1 MPDGSIRV
9 ETKLDTDG
17 VEHGLEDVEKMCEN
31 TKKQLEKVG
40 KELKLEAKVD
50 VDTSA
55 INNVAD
61 EAKSEIEK
69 LAEALDFK
77 VKPVSIVNESGLNK
91 AQKKLEDIKAEIERI
106 QAETDKILPEAT
118 TDEQTAN
125 ILAMEAEETKKLL
138 AEQNELNRAIE
149 EYKVKKAE
157 AAAEKQRQA
166 EAKAAEREA
175 KAVEKQ
181 RLAEEKA
188 AEKQYQTDVKGVN
201 SSAGMNL
208 AGYDFISKINTAE
221 EYDSALAQV
230 RSRMRQIE
238 SETQKLAAA
247 KGIDPADALKTN
259 AEYQKLKSKLDALV
273 NTTKK
278 FKQTS
283 KDSFDT
289 AKKSAAS
296 MGDGIKKAIGT
307 MAKYTVAV
315 FGARSAFYAIK
326 SAIGSA
332 VSENERLNN
341 TVTAMKGL
349 LAHTL
354 SPAIEKVVY
363 YIQYGLA
370 YLNLFIKT
378 LTGVDLVAEYNA
390 SALEKQAKATK
401 EAAKAAK
408 DANSQLAGFDEKNML
423 SDPTADTASTE
434 NVAPTLDLPDV
445 SGGQFEQICETIKA
459 NLGDILAFAGGAMIA
474 VGLVL
479 LVCGQIPMGI
489 AAILAGITLT
499 AAAIGN
505 SDAMTDKAETLINTI
520 MLIAGGALLAI
531 GIILCTTGMIPLG
544 VALIAAGAA
553 LIISAVAMRVDELP
567 NEAQTMI
574 TKIMAIAGAAL
585 LVIGIIL
592 TFCVASIPLAVALIA
607 AGAAL
612 LITAAVLA
620 ADKLPNDVRTFIMV
634 VAAIASAAMLV
645 LGIIL
650 IATGV
655 NLMLGV
661 ALLAAGAAGLITVAA
676 LNKDV
681 VKNWVSDA
689 FNSVKNFWNTYIAKY
704 FTKQWWM
711 NKLNALPDGA
721 KAAINTAG
729 YYIERGINGIIGK
742 INTVSFSV
750 PTWVPGIGGS
760 VVGFN
765 LPYVSIPRLAR
776 GAIVNNPGAG
786 KHIIAGEEGA
796 EAILPLESHTEW
808 MDVLAEKIAEKISI
822 PIINKFIVEGKEIFT
837 AYNKNQQRYNFAT
850 NGGVL

>member
-1 MPDGSIRV
+1 MADGSIRV

-17 VEHGLEDVEKMCEN
+17 VEHGLEDVEKMCED

-40 KELKLEAKVD
+40 KELNLEAKVN

-55 INNVAD
+55 INNIAD

-91 AQKKLEDIKAEIERI
+91 AHKKLENIKAEIERI

-125 ILAMEAEETKKLL
+125 ILAMEAEKTKKLI
-138 AEQNELNRAIE
+138 AEQKELNRAIE
-149 EYKVKKAE
+149 EYKVKKAQ
-157 AAAEKQRQA
+157 AATQKQ
-166 EAKAAEREA
+166 AK
-175 KAVEKQ
+175 
-181 RLAEEKA
+181 
-188 AEKQYQTDVKGVN
+188 TDIKDVN
-201 SSAGMNL
+201 SEVKNSLVGD
-208 AGYDFISKINTAE
+208 DFLSKINTAE
-221 EYDSALAQV
+221 EYDAALAQV
-230 RSRMRQIE
+230 KSRMRQIE
-238 SETQKLAAA
+238 SETQRLAAA

-278 FKQTS
+278 FRQTS

-332 VSENERLNN
+332 VFENERLNN

-349 LAHTL
+349 LAYAL

-378 LTGVDLVAEYNA
+378 LTGVDLVAGYNA
-390 SALEKQAKATK
+390 KALEKQAKATK

-408 DANSQLAGFDEKNML
+408 EANSQLAGFDEKNML
-423 SDPTADTASTE
+423 SDPTANKASTE

-459 NLGDILAFAGGAMIA
+459 NLGDILAFVGGAMIA

-489 AAILAGITLT
+489 AAILAGIALT

-531 GIILCTTGMIPLG
+531 GVILCTTGMIHLG
-544 VALIAAGAA
+544 VALIAVGAA
-553 LIISAVAMRVDELP
+553 LIISAVAMKVDELP

-574 TKIMAIAGAAL
+574 MKIMAIAGAAL

-620 ADKLPNDVRTFIMV
+620 ADKLPNDVRTFVMV

-650 IATGV
+650 IATGA
-655 NLMLGV
+655 NLVLGV
-661 ALLAAGAAGLITVAA
+661 ALLAAGAAGLVTVAS

-681 VKNWVSDA
+681 IKNWVSDA
-689 FNSVKNFWNTYIAKY
+689 WNSVKNFWNTYIGKY
-704 FTKQWWM
+704 FTEEWWK
-711 NKLNALPDGA
+711 NKLNAIPDGA

-742 INTVSFSV
+742 INTVSFNV
-750 PTWVPGIGGS
+750 PSWVPGIGGS

-765 LPYVSIPRLAR
+765 LPYVSIPRLER

-786 KHIIAGEEGA
+786 KHIIAGENGA
-796 EAILPLESHTEW
+796 EAILPLENHTEW
-808 MDVLAEKIAEKISI
+808 MDTLADKIAEKISI
-822 PIINKFIVEGKEIFT
+822 PIINKFIVEGKEVFT